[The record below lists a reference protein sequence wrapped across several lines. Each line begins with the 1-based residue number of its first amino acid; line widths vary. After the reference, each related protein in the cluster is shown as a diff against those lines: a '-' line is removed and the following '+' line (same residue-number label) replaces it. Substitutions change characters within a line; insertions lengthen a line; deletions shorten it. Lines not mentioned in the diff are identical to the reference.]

1 MGYEDRKVDEA
12 FWHRRWAR
20 NEIGFHLNEVNP
32 LLRRY
37 WPGLQLAAGTKV
49 LVPLC
54 GKSLDLAWLVEQGF
68 EVLGIELSEKA
79 VEDFFAE
86 QKLSARIEQQGAFKV
101 YRCGSLE
108 IRCGDFFA
116 LTAEDVAGCQG
127 LYDRAALIALPAPM
141 RQCYAEH
148 LSAILG
154 PGCTG
159 LLIVLDYEQAQME
172 GPPFA
177 VSEAELQASLGDA
190 WEFSLL
196 ERASALDEK
205 FLQRGLRRM
214 EQNCYRLRRR

>member
-1 MGYEDRKVDEA
+1 MDEA

-20 NEIGFHLNEVNP
+20 NEIGFHLGEVNP
-32 LLRRY
+32 LLRRH

-79 VEDFFAE
+79 IEDFFAE
-86 QKLSARIEQQGAFKV
+86 QQLPVEVERQGAFKV
-101 YRCGSLE
+101 YRCGPLE

-116 LTAEDVAGCQG
+116 LTVEDVAGCQG
-127 LYDRAALIALPAPM
+127 LYDRAALMALPAPM
-141 RQCYAEH
+141 RQRYAEH
-148 LSAILG
+148 LSAILA

-159 LLIVLDYEQAQME
+159 LLVVLDYEQVQMD

-177 VSEAELQASLGDA
+177 VSRAELEASLGA
-190 WEFSLL
+190 CWALSLL
-196 ERASALDEK
+196 ERVSALEEK
-205 FLQRGLRRM
+205 FQQRGLTWM
-214 EQNCYRLRRR
+214 DENCYRLKRR